1 MAESTADKVRREG
14 IRMHW
19 RATPAMLA
27 AVKGGPVG
35 KSGRPVHLETYEMY
49 EWNGYIWQFLPDGT
63 FNGWLCAASLA
74 EQFGLAKAEGAA
86 ERKERL

>member
-1 MAESTADKVRREG
+1 
-14 IRMHW
+14 
-19 RATPAMLA
+19 
-27 AVKGGPVG
+27 
-35 KSGRPVHLETYEMY
+35 MY